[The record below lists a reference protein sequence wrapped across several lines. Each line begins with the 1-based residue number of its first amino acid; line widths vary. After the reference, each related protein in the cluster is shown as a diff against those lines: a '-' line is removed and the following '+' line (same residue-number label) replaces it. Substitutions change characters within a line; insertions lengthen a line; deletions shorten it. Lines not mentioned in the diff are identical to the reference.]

1 VTLFHKPSSSAST
14 RAQTILK
21 QAHAQ
26 AAAHST
32 EDQASSHQAQEKLER
47 MEFDLDVTEAPPTGD
62 QLKNILEYLG
72 GASAASQVIQGA
84 QNETDALRKL
94 KENGE
99 SFQRPVVSP
108 SRPTIAGSD
117 SNNNRWSTGT
127 RAKLVRGSYEGSTC
141 LANLGSHGRQ

>member
-1 VTLFHKPSSSAST
+1 M
-14 RAQTILK
+14 LK

-72 GASAASQVIQGA
+72 GSGTASQVIRGA
-84 QNETDALRKL
+84 QNETDALKKL
-94 KENGE
+94 NENGDLFE
-99 SFQRPVVSP
+99 RPVVSTETMKWKAVLTVLGGRLEP
-108 SRPTIAGSD
+108 GQSRYET
-117 SNNNRWSTGT
+117 
-127 RAKLVRGSYEGSTC
+127 LV
-141 LANLGSHGRQ
+141 